1 MTYIAG
7 TCNIGKAE
15 IRQRQVV
22 ALIGLG
28 FAVASFVGL
37 ISADA
42 PKASRL
48 GLFLPL
54 MVFAVGA
61 IQARR
66 RFCLAYGLAGTFNF
80 NRLGKMERVDD
91 AEFRRADRK
100 TALVILF
107 QAAAL
112 AGALTLLAYLL
123 PL

>member
-7 TCNIGKAE
+7 SCNIGKAE

-22 ALIGLG
+22 SLIGLG

-42 PKASRL
+42 PKASRF

-66 RFCLAYGLAGTFNF
+66 RFCLAYGFAGTFNF

-91 AEFRRADRK
+91 AEFRKADRK

-107 QAAAL
+107 QSAAL

-123 PL
+123 PF